1 MVDLNKKLLIEQLDK
16 KLEKF
21 SLLKEAD
28 MPPRGWINAIRTAM
42 NMSLVQLAKRLKKTS
57 VSVKEIEEREQNKTI
72 TLNKLMEVAE
82 KLDLQ
87 FVYALLPK
95 ESSIEKIIEKRAL
108 QVARE
113 IVMRTSHSMKLE
125 EQENK
130 EERLQ
135 KAIKDRAEQIKQEMP
150 KYLWD

>member
-21 SLLKEAD
+21 SVLKEAD

-82 KLDLQ
+82 TLDLQ

-135 KAIKDRAEQIKQEMP
+135 RAIKDRADQIKQEMP

>member
-21 SLLKEAD
+21 SVLKEAD
-28 MPPRGWINAIRTAM
+28 VPPRGWINAIRTAM
-42 NMSLVQLAKRLKKTS
+42 NMSLVQLAKRLKITS
-57 VSVKEIEEREQNKTI
+57 VSVKEMEEREQNKTI
-72 TLNKLMEVAE
+72 TLNKLMEAAE
-82 KLDLQ
+82 ALDLQ

-95 ESSIEKIIEKRAL
+95 ESSLEKIIEKRAL
-108 QVARE
+108 QVAQE
-113 IVMRTSHSMKLE
+113 IVSRTSHSMKLE
-125 EQENK
+125 DQENR

-135 KAIKDRAEQIKQEMP
+135 RAIKDRADQIKQEMP

>member
-1 MVDLNKKLLIEQLDK
+1 MVNLNKKLLLEQLDK

-21 SLLKEAD
+21 SVLKEAD

-95 ESSIEKIIEKRAL
+95 ESSIETIIENRAL

-125 EQENK
+125 EQENR

-135 KAIKDRAEQIKQEMP
+135 RAIKDRAEQIKQEMP

>member
-1 MVDLNKKLLIEQLDK
+1 MKNLDKKLLIEQIDRK
-16 KLEKF
+16 FEKLA
-21 SLLKEAD
+21 LLKEID
-28 MPPRGWINAIRTAM
+28 VPSKGWINAIRTSM

-87 FVYALLPK
+87 LVYALLPK
-95 ESSIEKIIEKRAL
+95 ESSLEKIIENRAL

-125 EQENK
+125 EQENR

-135 KAIKDRAEQIKQEMP
+135 RAIKDRAEQIKQEMP

>member
-21 SLLKEAD
+21 SVLKETD
-28 MPPRGWINAIRTAM
+28 VPPRGWINAIRTAM
-42 NMSLVQLAKRLKKTS
+42 NMSLVQLAKRLKITS

-72 TLNKLMEVAE
+72 TLNKLMEAAE
-82 KLDLQ
+82 ALDLQ

-95 ESSIEKIIEKRAL
+95 ESSLEKIIEKRAL
-108 QVARE
+108 QVAQE
-113 IVMRTSHSMKLE
+113 IVNRTSHSMKLE
-125 EQENK
+125 DQENR

-135 KAIKDRAEQIKQEMP
+135 RAIKDRADQIKQEMP

>member
-1 MVDLNKKLLIEQLDK
+1 MVDLNKKLLVEQLDK

-21 SLLKEAD
+21 SVLKEAD
-28 MPPRGWINAIRTAM
+28 VPPRGWINAIRTAM
-42 NMSLVQLAKRLKKTS
+42 NMSLVQLAKRLKITS

-72 TLNKLMEVAE
+72 TLNKLMEAAE
-82 KLDLQ
+82 ALDLQ

-95 ESSIEKIIEKRAL
+95 ESSLEKIIEKRAL
-108 QVARE
+108 QVAQE
-113 IVMRTSHSMKLE
+113 IVNRTSHSMKLE
-125 EQENK
+125 DQENR

-135 KAIKDRAEQIKQEMP
+135 RAIKDRADQIKQEMP

>member
-21 SLLKEAD
+21 SVLKEAD
-28 MPPRGWINAIRTAM
+28 VPPRGWINAIRTAM
-42 NMSLVQLAKRLKKTS
+42 NMSLVQLAKRLKITS

-72 TLNKLMEVAE
+72 TLNKLMEAAE
-82 KLDLQ
+82 ALDLQ

-95 ESSIEKIIEKRAL
+95 ESSLEKIIEKRAL
-108 QVARE
+108 QVAQE
-113 IVMRTSHSMKLE
+113 IVSRTSHSMKLE
-125 EQENK
+125 DQENR

-135 KAIKDRAEQIKQEMP
+135 RAIKDRADQIKQEMP

>member
-21 SLLKEAD
+21 SVLKEAD
-28 MPPRGWINAIRTAM
+28 MPPRGWINAVRIAM

-57 VSVKEIEEREQNKTI
+57 VSVREIEEREQNKTI

-125 EQENK
+125 EQENRS
-130 EERLQ
+130 ERLE
-135 KAIKDRAEQIKQEMP
+135 KAIRDRAEQIRQEMP

>member
-1 MVDLNKKLLIEQLDK
+1 MVDLNKKLLLEHLDK

-21 SLLKEAD
+21 SVLKEAD
-28 MPPRGWINAIRTAM
+28 MPPRGWINAVRTAM

-95 ESSIEKIIEKRAL
+95 ESSVEKIIEKRAL
-108 QVARE
+108 DVAHE

-125 EQENK
+125 EQGNR

>member
-1 MVDLNKKLLIEQLDK
+1 MVNLNKKLLIEQLDK

-21 SLLKEAD
+21 SVLKEAD
-28 MPPRGWINAIRTAM
+28 VPPRGWINAIRTAM

-72 TLNKLMEVAE
+72 TLNKLMEAAE
-82 KLDLQ
+82 ALDLQ

-125 EQENK
+125 EQENR

-135 KAIKDRAEQIKQEMP
+135 RAIKDRADQIKQEMP

>member
-21 SLLKEAD
+21 SILKEVD

-87 FVYALLPK
+87 FVYTLLPK
-95 ESSIEKIIEKRAL
+95 ESSVEKIIEKRAL

-125 EQENK
+125 EQENR
-130 EERLQ
+130 EERLHR
-135 KAIKDRAEQIKQEMP
+135 AIKDRAEQIKQEIP

>member
-1 MVDLNKKLLIEQLDK
+1 MANLNKKLLIEQLDK
-16 KLEKF
+16 KLGKF
-21 SLLKEAD
+21 SGLKELD
-28 MPPRGWINAIRTAM
+28 VPPRGWINAVRTAM

-72 TLNKLMEVAE
+72 TLNKLIEVAE
-82 KLDLQ
+82 ALDLQ
-87 FVYALLPK
+87 FVYVLLPK
-95 ESSIEKIIEKRAL
+95 ETSIETIIEKRAL
-108 QVARE
+108 QVARQ

-135 KAIKDRAEQIKQEMP
+135 QAIKDRAEQIKQEMP

>member
-1 MVDLNKKLLIEQLDK
+1 MIDLNKKLLIEQLDK
-16 KLEKF
+16 KLEIF
-21 SLLKEAD
+21 SVLKKAD
-28 MPPRGWINAIRTAM
+28 MPPRGWINTIRTAM

-95 ESSIEKIIEKRAL
+95 ESSIERIIEKRAL

-125 EQENK
+125 DQENN

-135 KAIKDRAEQIKQEMP
+135 RAIKDRAEQIKQEMP

>member
-1 MVDLNKKLLIEQLDK
+1 MVNLNKKLSIEQLDK
-16 KLEKF
+16 NLEKF
-21 SLLKEAD
+21 SRLKELD
-28 MPPRGWINAIRTAM
+28 MPSRGWINAVRTAM

-57 VSVKEIEEREQNKTI
+57 VSVREIEEREQNKTI
-72 TLNKLMEVAE
+72 TLNKMIEVAE
-82 KLDLQ
+82 ALELQ

-95 ESSIEKIIEKRAL
+95 ESSIETIIEKRAL

-125 EQENK
+125 DQENRD
-130 EERLQ
+130 ERLQ
-135 KAIKDRAEQIKQEMP
+135 QAIKDRAKQITQEMP

>member
-21 SLLKEAD
+21 SVLKEAD
-28 MPPRGWINAIRTAM
+28 VPPRGWINAIRTAM

-95 ESSIEKIIEKRAL
+95 ESSIEKIIEERAL

-113 IVMRTSHSMKLE
+113 IVLRTSHSMKLE

>member
-1 MVDLNKKLLIEQLDK
+1 MVDLNKKLLLEQLDK

-21 SLLKEAD
+21 SVLKEAD

-57 VSVKEIEEREQNKTI
+57 VSVREIEEREQNKTI
-72 TLNKLMEVAE
+72 TLNKLIEVAE

-108 QVARE
+108 QVARD
-113 IVMRTSHSMKLE
+113 IVLRTSHSMGLE
-125 EQENK
+125 EQKNT
-130 EERLQ
+130 EERLE
-135 KAIKDRAEQIKQEMP
+135 KAIRDRTEKIKQEMP

>member
-21 SLLKEAD
+21 SVLKETD
-28 MPPRGWINAIRTAM
+28 VPPRGWINAIRTAM
-42 NMSLVQLAKRLKKTS
+42 NMSMVQLAKRLKITS

-72 TLNKLMEVAE
+72 TLNKLMEAAE
-82 KLDLQ
+82 ALDLQ

-95 ESSIEKIIEKRAL
+95 ESSLEKIIEKRAL
-108 QVARE
+108 QVAQE
-113 IVMRTSHSMKLE
+113 IVNRTSHSMKLE
-125 EQENK
+125 DQENR

-135 KAIKDRAEQIKQEMP
+135 RAIKDRADQIKQEMP

>member
-21 SLLKEAD
+21 SVLKEAD
-28 MPPRGWINAIRTAM
+28 IPPRGWINAIRTAM

-95 ESSIEKIIEKRAL
+95 ESSIEKIIEKRAVE
-108 QVARE
+108 VARE

-125 EQENK
+125 EQENR
-130 EERLQ
+130 EERLHR
-135 KAIKDRAEQIKQEMP
+135 AIKDRAEQIKQEIP

>member
-1 MVDLNKKLLIEQLDK
+1 
-16 KLEKF
+16 
-21 SLLKEAD
+21 
-28 MPPRGWINAIRTAM
+28 MPPRGWINAFRTAM

-82 KLDLQ
+82 ELDLQ

-95 ESSIEKIIEKRAL
+95 EASIETIIEKRAL

-125 EQENK
+125 EQENR

-135 KAIKDRAEQIKQEMP
+135 RAIKDRAEQIKQEMP